1 MNNIRVVLIED
12 HDVVRIGLRTT
23 LESQEGIE
31 VVGEAAN
38 GVQGMKLL
46 ETLQPDIGV
55 IDIGLPGID
64 GIEVT
69 RRFRQFQAAHE
80 GVTTKVLML
89 TMQGNEDSVLA
100 AFAAGADS
108 YCMKDTGMER
118 MVEAIQAT
126 HDGNAWIDPGIASI
140 VLRHMRNGIPQPV
153 DASDRKIEIRAID
166 SELETILQNYPL
178 SLREQEILE
187 LMVNGCSNPMIA
199 KRLHITVGTVKT
211 HVRNILGKLY
221 ANDRTDA
228 AVKALRA
235 GIIA

>member
-1 MNNIRVVLIED
+1 MNTIRVALIED

-23 LESQEGIE
+23 LDSQPGIE
-31 VVGEAAN
+31 VVGEAAS
-38 GVQGMKLL
+38 GIQGLKLL
-46 ETLQPDIGV
+46 EAIQPDIAV
-55 IDIGLPGID
+55 IDIGLPGMD

-80 GVTTKVLML
+80 TVTTKVLIL
-89 TMQGNEDSVLA
+89 TIQGNEDSVLA
-100 AFAAGADS
+100 AFAAGADA

-118 MVEAIQAT
+118 MIEAIQTT
-126 HDGNAWIDPGIASI
+126 HEGNAWIDPGIASI
-140 VLRHMRNGIPQPV
+140 VLRHMRNGMPQPV
-153 DASDRKIEIRAID
+153 EGRDRKVEIRAID
-166 SELETILQNYPL
+166 SELETILSNYPL
-178 SLREQEILE
+178 SAREQEILE

-199 KRLHITVGTVKT
+199 TRLHITVGTVKT